1 MGVRQKLSWSN
12 ISNLIAAAVLVVSFS
27 VSLWRVYKVQEVE
40 TESGVSTI
48 RVVHWQLE
56 AGFRE
61 ALDEIVFECPL
72 CFHVGFA
79 FPRRLRSEF
88 EYLLVQRTQH

>member
-1 MGVRQKLSWSN
+1 M
-12 ISNLIAAAVLVVSFS
+12 
-27 VSLWRVYKVQEVE
+27 WRN
-40 TESGVSTI
+40 SGPAEPMNVIIFVPFTATRKRAFEHVPYTLLLFQS
-48 RVVHWQLE
+48 R
-56 AGFRE
+56 RE